1 MAKTRKRVWALLMTL
16 VMVLSLLPTAALASG
31 FSGDYDSYG
40 KNDGSKNN
48 NGPVAHFY
56 ILKPS
61 YGTDLGAVDSQDYKT
76 RWEYAGQGL
85 VDTKS
90 LGNPTASKREV
101 PYQESNV
108 TEFPAAN
115 AFPVLTFGGEE
126 YRYDSEGTKKPGTYS
141 VTWVRFVDASG
152 YNIGDTA
159 HDSNKGT
166 WHVDGFATPNIAE
179 KCTVNYYVLDGSD
192 NERMPRKTV
201 NIDKN
206 GTASDYTAQD
216 LKITLASN
224 EQFDGWYT
232 DDSFEKPYDF
242 ETPVTD
248 ELNLYARIS
257 EKTPSLTITK
267 VVTGTDDTTS
277 RTFEFQVLAAGTSV
291 TKTASITVK
300 GDGTESVNVYDLE
313 PGEYTVL
320 ESDAAD
326 AVSTTYSPEGGLVT
340 VSDGQTATITV
351 TNDYTVPAP
360 YLTIA
365 KTADAASIVAGE
377 NVTYTVTVKNDGTA
391 ACSGE
396 TSVTDTLPAGLTL
409 VSATSEDG
417 AVTTSG
423 GTVTNP
429 YVTINWTLPETLD
442 VQETATL
449 TVVAT
454 VNESNAHGTEI
465 TNTAIVIPPEGV
477 GTNGSADAE
486 ISVIGKTGFTV
497 TKAFSGALS
506 AAPAGF
512 DATLTLTGTTGEYE
526 AEYADGKFTFTALP
540 YGTYTVTEDVD
551 AAFESFS
558 GKKDGENGTF
568 IFDGASLEEI
578 TVNDESVAAGVTL
591 TNTYSFVKDTQVSLR
606 YAWDVSG
613 AYVAWPA
620 DLGTD
625 PLDGY
630 NENPLF
636 TDFTVGNLDTTK
648 LPDMPTVSASQERY
662 EMATIQW
669 LMEDA
674 QGNLVPV
681 TNALLA
687 AIPGGT
693 TETLY
698 ARLLDNTAEPH
709 SYQVKYQLITRVDGE
724 KTGTKT
730 VNIDTVSNVS
740 AEPDKSELWA
750 DCDEF
755 YTDGFTIYQKGAV
768 EEVSTS
774 GSFLKDTL
782 VYTVTYYHDTY
793 TVGTLQITKTF
804 TGDLNGTEKE
814 LDDFSI
820 TVTGPNDYERT
831 LDLKPIAT
839 RANGVYFW
847 TLKNLAAGTYTV
859 TENYASVPGYT
870 WTVTAAGYDKDT
882 EPVVDAS
889 SASYEVTVEL
899 DGTAADLSITNDY
912 DMNHLTVLFDG
923 GAHGK
928 VVDNGNPVVD
938 GIIPYIRVNYGEN
951 GETDI
956 GWAKSPKVEE
966 TGVSQVKFSFDRTDV
981 YETSTMN
988 TTTPTVQADQGWVC
1002 DGNFYS
1008 ADYHNGQQAFTSLR
1022 EAAEYMLDNGLTTL
1036 TFAPNYTNPGNPG
1049 GGGSSGGSTTIP
1061 DEDTPTT
1068 DLPDE
1073 DTPTTDLPDENVPTT
1088 DLPDESTPTTDL
1100 PDEEVPM
1107 AEAPKTGDNLTAWI
1121 LAAGV
1126 SGLGL
1131 VWLAL
1136 GSRKRGQENA

>member
-40 KNDGSKNN
+40 QNGGNRGT
-48 NGPVAHFY
+48 NGPVARFY

-76 RWEYAGQGL
+76 RWEYAGQGF

-126 YRYDSEGTKKPGTYS
+126 YRYDSEGTKEPGTYS

-206 GTASDYTAQD
+206 GTANDYTAQD
-216 LKITLASN
+216 MGITLASN

-232 DDSFEKPYDF
+232 DDSFEEPYNF

-248 ELNLYARIS
+248 ELNLYARIR
-257 EKTPSLTITK
+257 EKTPSPTITK
-267 VVTGTDDTTS
+267 VVTGTNDTTS

-291 TKTASITVK
+291 TTTASITVQ
-300 GDGTESVNVYDLE
+300 GDDTKSVNVYDLV
-313 PGEYTVL
+313 PGAYTVL
-320 ESDAAD
+320 ESNTVG
-326 AVSTTYSPEGGLVT
+326 AVSTTYSTENGLVT

-351 TNDYTVPAP
+351 TNDYTEPAP

-365 KTADAASIVAGE
+365 KTAEPASVVAGE
-377 NVTYTVTVKNDGTA
+377 NVTYTVTVTNDGTA

-429 YVTINWTLPETLD
+429 HVTINWTLPETLD
-442 VQETATL
+442 VGGTATM

-454 VNESNAHGTEI
+454 VNESNANGTEI
-465 TNTAIVIPPEGV
+465 TNTAFVHPPEGV
-477 GTNGSADAE
+477 DSNGSADAE
-486 ISVIGKTGFTV
+486 ISVIGKTDLTVSKTFTGDL
-497 TKAFSGALS
+497 T

-512 DATLTLTGTTGEYE
+512 SASLTLTDKTSGEKYQ
-526 AEYADGKFTFTALP
+526 ASYTNGSFAFKDLP
-540 YGTYTVTEDVD
+540 YGTYTVSEDVAD
-551 AAFESFS
+551 AFEEFTGLS
-558 GKKDGENGTF
+558 GTQSGTF
-568 IFDGASLEEI
+568 TWKGVSPAEI
-578 TVNDESVAAGVTL
+578 TVNDTTIAAGISVA
-591 TNTYSFVKDTQVSLR
+591 NDYDFVADTDVSVN

-613 AYVAWPA
+613 SYVAWPTA

-625 PLDGY
+625 PLDAY
-630 NENPLF
+630 NAESRY

-662 EMATIQW
+662 EMVTTQW
-669 LMEDA
+669 LMEDD
-674 QGNLVPV
+674 QDNLVPV
-681 TNALLA
+681 TDQLLA
-687 AIPGGT
+687 GISGGSVV
-693 TETLY
+693 TLY

-709 SYQVKYQLITRVDGE
+709 SYQVNYLLISREDG
-724 KTGTKT
+724 KTTGSKT
-730 VNIDTVSNVS
+730 VEKENVSNVAAAPS
-740 AEPDKSELWA
+740 VESLWTA
-750 DCDEF
+750 QDGT
-755 YTDGFTIYQKGAV
+755 YTDGTVSYAKGPV
-768 EEVSTS
+768 SEVTTT

-782 VYTVTYYHDTY
+782 VYTVVYYHDTY

-804 TGDLNGTEKE
+804 TGDFNGTEKE

-820 TVTGPNDYERT
+820 TVTGPNDYKKALTVGTADKKEN
-831 LDLKPIAT
+831 I
-839 RANGVYFW
+839 YSW
-847 TLKNLAAGTYTV
+847 TLEKLAAGTYTV
-859 TENYASVPGYT
+859 TENNASVPGYT
-870 WTVTAAGYDKDT
+870 WTVTAAGYDA
-882 EPVVDAS
+882 E
-889 SASYEVTVEL
+889 
-899 DGTAADLSITNDY
+899 
-912 DMNHLTVLFDG
+912 
-923 GAHGK
+923 
-928 VVDNGNPVVD
+928 
-938 GIIPYIRVNYGEN
+938 
-951 GETDI
+951 
-956 GWAKSPKVEE
+956 
-966 TGVSQVKFSFDRTDV
+966 
-981 YETSTMN
+981 
-988 TTTPTVQADQGWVC
+988 TTPVG
-1002 DGNFYS
+1002 GRF
-1008 ADYHNGQQAFTSLR
+1008 LR
-1022 EAAEYMLDNGLTTL
+1022 LL
-1036 TFAPNYTNPGNPG
+1036 
-1049 GGGSSGGSTTIP
+1049 
-1061 DEDTPTT
+1061 
-1068 DLPDE
+1068 
-1073 DTPTTDLPDENVPTT
+1073 
-1088 DLPDESTPTTDL
+1088 
-1100 PDEEVPM
+1100 
-1107 AEAPKTGDNLTAWI
+1107 
-1121 LAAGV
+1121 
-1126 SGLGL
+1126 
-1131 VWLAL
+1131 
-1136 GSRKRGQENA
+1136 